1 MDLALKSK
9 LPLERGAP
17 ASWPKTLPG
26 LKDRTVVVCG
36 PIQLKNL
43 TKSLNI
49 AAFLD
54 AKGAIDHVDGLV
66 KAMRRESALRPRE
79 NVPLRLKW

>member
-9 LPLERGAP
+9 MPLERPSP
-17 ASWPKTLPG
+17 ASWPQTFPG
-26 LKDRTVVVCG
+26 LRGRTVVVCG
-36 PIQLKNL
+36 PPVQKNL

-54 AKGAIDHVDGLV
+54 ASRAIDHVDSLV
-66 KAMRRESALRPRE
+66 KAMRHESARRPKE
-79 NVPLRLKW
+79 NVPPGS